1 MATLLKKENINVVI
15 EVYQDRN
22 TGQEKKKR
30 RTIGEIVTMQG
41 DDGSVFQF
49 GEIWG
54 PHGSTKFDI
63 YEQQDNQQQQAPQSQ
78 PQPGYG
84 QTQQYAA
91 PQPQMNQQP
100 QYNQQQPVPP
110 RGR

>member
-1 MATLLKKENINVVI
+1 MATLIKKENINVVI

-63 YEQQDNQQQQAPQSQ
+63 YEQQDNQQQVTTQYQQ
-78 PQPGYG
+78 PQY
-84 QTQQYAA
+84 QA
-91 PQPQMNQQP
+91 PQPQMSQQP

>member
-15 EVYQDRN
+15 EVYQDRQ

-63 YEQQDNQQQQAPQSQ
+63 YEQQDNQQQAAPQYQQ
-78 PQPGYG
+78 PQY
-84 QTQQYAA
+84 QA

>member
-15 EVYQDRN
+15 EVYQDRQ

-63 YEQQDNQQQQAPQSQ
+63 YEQQDNQQQAAPQYQQ
-78 PQPGYG
+78 PQY
-84 QTQQYAA
+84 QA
-91 PQPQMNQQP
+91 PQPQMSQQP
-100 QYNQQQPVPP
+100 QFNQQQPVPP